1 MRTFM
6 PPSSYLWFM
15 VTARNRPA
23 SIGRGRDQ
31 GLTADPRA
39 KLASR
44 MTALSSFAK
53 NSARARARAI
63 LKFFITFISV
73 LLPTRFF
80 VFSFRVRP
88 VKAALRLSN

>member
-15 VTARNRPA
+15 VTARNGPA
-23 SIGRGRDQ
+23 SIGRGRDR
-31 GLTADPRA
+31 GLTADPR
-39 KLASR
+39 
-44 MTALSSFAK
+44 T
-53 NSARARARAI
+53 RARLLDDRPFFFRRIPLARHSYV
-63 LKFFITFISV
+63 LYRFPLV

-80 VFSFRVRP
+80 VFPFRP

>member
-53 NSARARARAI
+53 NSARARAI